1 LNQKLTGVTGPAF
14 SAGAAHLVSEDSS
27 PKNQNNL
34 VFALADDSHP
44 RSYPLPGTTLLDYA
58 WSPQGDA
65 LAAIVTK
72 ISGYSGKGNGN
83 RNFLVDAK
91 TLSVSEYAPSDLL
104 NPKVLW
110 SPDGSYLFWIGTMP
124 NKAGFQIGG
133 SLVNRSSKQITD
145 LSGAIGQSSTDY
157 ITVTN
162 ASWLP
167 LP

>member
-1 LNQKLTGVTGPAF
+1 M
-14 SAGAAHLVSEDSS
+14 
-27 PKNQNNL
+27 
-34 VFALADDSHP
+34 
-44 RSYPLPGTTLLDYA
+44 LDYA

-91 TLSVSEYAPSDLL
+91 TLTVSEYAPSDFL

-145 LSGAIGQSSTDY
+145 LSGIIGQSSTDY